1 MKSDFSNWQHKPEN
15 PVFLK
20 AYAETAILEGITF
33 GIIPTVVWRDGEFT
47 LTLTP
52 GEDEQTYDMGIV
64 DSRPKPEEDLGFEP
78 IPDEEE
84 TPAEEE

>member
-1 MKSDFSNWQHKPEN
+1 
-15 PVFLK
+15 
-20 AYAETAILEGITF
+20 
-33 GIIPTVVWRDGEFT
+33 VWRDGEFT

-52 GEDEQTYDMGIV
+52 AEGEQTYDMGIV

-84 TPAEEE
+84 EE